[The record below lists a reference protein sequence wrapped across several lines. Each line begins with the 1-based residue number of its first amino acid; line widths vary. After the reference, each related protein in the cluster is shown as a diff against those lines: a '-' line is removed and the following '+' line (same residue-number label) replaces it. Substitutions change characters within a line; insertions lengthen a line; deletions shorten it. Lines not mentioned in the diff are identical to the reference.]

1 MENTNTTVNAG
12 SVQHLKEQKVL
23 FNLNSDLNNFLLNEC
38 TEGKIQVEKTSNFYN
53 VFHVALQNTLT
64 ILKEQNINP
73 TVYYVGEGDDKILE
87 HKINSVEK
95 LNYKGK
101 DCIFIDIDVLIDNLI
116 NNNINNITFKFLNF
130 LVLTLISK
138 EVKDSDFALNLIKN
152 I

>member
-1 MENTNTTVNAG
+1 MENTNNTVNAG
-12 SVQHLKEQKVL
+12 LNQHLKEQKVL

-38 TEGKIQVEKTSNFYN
+38 TEGKIQVEKTANFYN
-53 VFHVALQNTLT
+53 VFHIALQNTLT

-87 HKINSVEK
+87 HEIHSVEK

-101 DCIFIDIDVLIDNLI
+101 DCIFIDIDTLIDNLI

-138 EVKDSDFALNLIKN
+138 EAKGSDFALNIVRS